1 VRQELR
7 EWLEELAC
15 RAGLD
20 GLPPFA
26 RKAALVAGVALL
38 ALTIW
43 WWGRP
48 TGQMTPVR
56 SAREAPVLGATSAE
70 TDAAR
75 PSMPTS
81 VTVHVVGASPCTGT
95 TSCSPSAGGSVD
107 LNTASATELD
117 TLPGVGPATAAKII
131 ADRTANGPFRTVE
144 DLMRVPGIG
153 PTRFESLK
161 GLVVVR

>member
-81 VTVHVVGASPCTGT
+81 VTVHVVGA
-95 TSCSPSAGGSVD
+95 VRR
-107 LNTASATELD
+107 
-117 TLPGVGPATAAKII
+117 PGVYALPTGSRASDAVAA
-131 ADRTANGPFRTVE
+131 A
-144 DLMRVPGIG
+144 
-153 PTRFESLK
+153 
-161 GLVVVR
+161 